1 MTNSDQGVSIQAEQ
15 GAVLVWKFQAE
26 VEVEQVSTVTKVLL
40 TRLEVEQSM
49 GLTLIE
55 VEQSMEQILIEVEL
69 TLPEVGKLAEL
80 KLQEKE
86 ETPIEVEQL
95 MELTLPGPTWVIEVM
110 SVENPV

>member
-1 MTNSDQGVSIQAEQ
+1 
-15 GAVLVWKFQAE
+15 
-26 VEVEQVSTVTKVLL
+26 
-40 TRLEVEQSM
+40 M

-95 MELTLPGPTWVIEVM
+95 MELTLPGPTIVIEVM

>member
-1 MTNSDQGVSIQAEQ
+1 
-15 GAVLVWKFQAE
+15 
-26 VEVEQVSTVTKVLL
+26 
-40 TRLEVEQSM
+40 M

>member
-1 MTNSDQGVSIQAEQ
+1 
-15 GAVLVWKFQAE
+15 
-26 VEVEQVSTVTKVLL
+26 
-40 TRLEVEQSM
+40 M

-69 TLPEVGKLAEL
+69 TQPEVGKWAEL
-80 KLQEKE
+80 KLQEKEE

-95 MELTLPGPTWVIEVM
+95 MELTLPGPTIVIEVM

>member
-1 MTNSDQGVSIQAEQ
+1 
-15 GAVLVWKFQAE
+15 
-26 VEVEQVSTVTKVLL
+26 
-40 TRLEVEQSM
+40 M

-95 MELTLPGPTWVIEVM
+95 MELTLPGPTRVIEVM

>member
-1 MTNSDQGVSIQAEQ
+1 
-15 GAVLVWKFQAE
+15 
-26 VEVEQVSTVTKVLL
+26 
-40 TRLEVEQSM
+40 
-49 GLTLIE
+49 
-55 VEQSMEQILIEVEL
+55 MEQILIEVEL

-95 MELTLPGPTWVIEVM
+95 MELTLPGPTRVIEVM